1 MTSISKNIDKFLEIV
16 KQYNS
21 TAHNKIKMK
30 SVDAKPETFI
40 DLKLI
45 QKGLNLRLVI
55 MYKFQDTKTHFQKV
69 IPNWSK
75 EVFVIKKIKDTTLW
89 TYVIEDLNSFHATGF
104 FL

>member
-1 MTSISKNIDKFLEIV
+1 MTFTSKNIDKFLEIV
-16 KQYNS
+16 KQYNN

-45 QKGLNLRLVI
+45 QKDLNLRLVI
-55 MYKFQDTKTHFQKV
+55 MYKFQDTKIHFQKV